1 MTAAAPATPDAAPP
15 GPFAVFRNRGFVYLW
30 TAQLV
35 STIGD
40 ALTSL
45 AAGIIVYRE
54 TGSVLNVG
62 IMLMVSAAP
71 TLIFG
76 LIAGVFVDRYDRK
89 TIMIVTVLAQAA
101 LVASIPFLITE
112 GDSVFWLYVI
122 VLLSSSVRQ
131 FFDPA
136 NDAVLPEVATDE
148 ELAAANSLMAIAQ
161 FGSTAIG
168 FALAGLLGA
177 VLGRARVLHR
187 RGHLPVRRR
196 ADRAGPASR
205 RSRSRRRRRSARLS
219 ATWRS
224 GPSSSS
230 RHPILRSMNL
240 IRIPVMVIFG
250 LQNVLL
256 LPFALEVLNATEFE
270 YGLQEGITSV
280 GFVIGSLLMANYADR
295 LREGSWLVFSFL
307 GMGLAGLAYALTSN
321 VWVAIGLIGISGV
334 LNAPSYVAGPPDQPA
349 QYAARDARARLQ
361 HGLRV
366 CATSSTSPGM
376 GLAGFADIIDVRVM
390 FAVSSGVLVVVA
402 LIGAA
407 LPGIGQ
413 PAAEWRRSLALLR
426 GAAAAPSVGV
436 GRPATVD
443 DVQALGRYI
452 PALAGMPQ
460 RDRDALITTGRVI
473 EAESGTVVTRA
484 GETGDSAYF
493 VLEGR
498 LVAGRTSGEGAY
510 QSLSA
515 MGPGDVFGEIAAL
528 TGSPRTA
535 DVVASRSRSCCRF
548 PPRRSSSSWRCRSSA
563 RWCSA
568 RCRSASRA
576 RPASATCRAS
586 GGWTSRRC
594 AKCGRS
600 RAPARAASPA
610 RALRRPDADAS
621 VQCRTD
627 VSMPPCRPSASI
639 TR

>member
-1 MTAAAPATPDAAPP
+1 VTAATEPVQPAPAQP
-15 GPFAVFRNRGFVYLW
+15 GPFAVFRKRGFVYLW

-45 AAGIIVYRE
+45 AAGIIVFRE
-54 TGSVLNVG
+54 TDSVLSVG

-89 TIMIVTVLAQAA
+89 AIMIVTVVLQAA

-136 NDAVLPEVATDE
+136 NDAVLPEVASDE

-161 FGSTAIG
+161 FGSTAVG
-168 FALAGLLGA
+168 FALAGLLAQYSVELVFFIDAGTFLFAGA
-177 VLGRARVLHR
+177 LIAL
-187 RGHLPVRRR
+187 VRIPKFVVEEQTTVGDVIRNL
-196 ADRAGPASR
+196 AFGAKFILD
-205 RSRSRRRRRSARLS
+205 
-219 ATWRS
+219 T
-224 GPSSSS
+224 
-230 RHPILRSMNL
+230 PILRSMNL
-240 IRIPVMVIFG
+240 IRIPVMVTFG

-256 LPFALEVLNATEFE
+256 LPFALQVLNATEFE

-280 GFVIGSLLMANYADR
+280 GFVVGSLLMARYAER
-295 LREGSWLVFSFL
+295 LREGSWLIFSFL

-321 VWVAIGLIGISGV
+321 IWLAIGLIGISGV
-334 LNAPSYVAGPPDQPA
+334 LNAPSYVAGRLINQRNTPREMRGRVFSTG
-349 QYAARDARARLQ
+349 YVIRDVFYLA
-361 HGLRV
+361 
-366 CATSSTSPGM
+366 GM
-376 GLAGFADIIDVRVM
+376 GLAGFADVIDVRVM
-390 FAVSSGVLVVVA
+390 FAVSSGVLIVVSLVGA
-402 LIGAA
+402 L

-426 GAAAAPSVGV
+426 GAAAAPTAGA

-443 DVQALGRYI
+443 DVQALGRFI

-460 RDRDALITTGRVI
+460 RDRDALIRTGLVV
-473 EAESGTVVTRA
+473 EAEPGTVITRA
-484 GETGDSAYF
+484 GEPGDSAYF

-498 LVAGRTSGEGAY
+498 LAAGRTGGEGTY

-535 DVVASRSRSCCRF
+535 DVVATEKSELLQVPADTLKQLMALPQFGPLILGKMQERLARSTSIGDLPRF
-548 PPRRSSSSWRCRSSA
+548 
-563 RWCSA
+563 
-568 RCRSASRA
+568 
-576 RPASATCRAS
+576 
-586 GGWTSRRC
+586 
-594 AKCGRS
+594 GRLDQQAL
-600 RAPARAASPA
+600 RELRTEAASEE
-610 RALRRPDADAS
+610 
-621 VQCRTD
+621 
-627 VSMPPCRPSASI
+627 
-639 TR
+639 

>member
-1 MTAAAPATPDAAPP
+1 LTAAAPAVPAASAP
-15 GPFAVFRNRGFVYLW
+15 GPFSVFRKRGFVYLW
-30 TAQLV
+30 SAQLI

-45 AAGIIVYRE
+45 AAGIIVFRE
-54 TGSVLNVG
+54 TDSVLNVG

-89 TIMIVTVLAQAA
+89 TIMIVTVIIQAA

-136 NDAVLPEVATDE
+136 NDAVLPEVASDE

-168 FALAGLLGA
+168 FALAGLLAQYSVELVFFIDAATFLIAGA
-177 VLGRARVLHR
+177 LIALVRIPKITVEEKTTVGEVVRNLAFGARYILE
-187 RGHLPVRRR
+187 
-196 ADRAGPASR
+196 
-205 RSRSRRRRRSARLS
+205 
-219 ATWRS
+219 T
-224 GPSSSS
+224 
-230 RHPILRSMNL
+230 PILRSMNL
-240 IRIPVMVIFG
+240 IRVPVMVIFG

-280 GFVIGSLLMANYADR
+280 GFVIGSLLMARYADR
-295 LREGSWLVFSFL
+295 LRDGSWLIFSFL

-321 VWVAIGLIGISGV
+321 IWVAIGLIGISGV
-334 LNAPSYVAGPPDQPA
+334 LNAPSYVASRLINQRNTPREMRGRVFSTG
-349 QYAARDARARLQ
+349 YVLRDVFYL
-361 HGLRV
+361 
-366 CATSSTSPGM
+366 TGM

-390 FAVSSGVLVVVA
+390 FAISSSVLVTVA
-402 LIGAA
+402 LIGAV

-426 GAAAAPSVGV
+426 GAAAAPAVGA
-436 GRPATVD
+436 GRPATVE

-460 RDRDALITTGRVI
+460 RDRDALVSTGRVI
-473 EAESGTVVTRA
+473 EAEPGSAVTRA
-484 GETGDSAYF
+484 GEKGDSAYF
-493 VLEGR
+493 VLDGR

-510 QSLSA
+510 QSLST
-515 MGPGDVFGEIAAL
+515 MGPGDVLGEIAAL

-535 DVVASRSRSCCRF
+535 DVVAAEKSELLRVPSETLKQLMALPQFGPLVLGKMQERL
-548 PPRRSSSSWRCRSSA
+548 A
-563 RWCSA
+563 
-568 RCRSASRA
+568 RSASIGDLPRF
-576 RPASATCRAS
+576 
-586 GGWTSRRC
+586 
-594 AKCGRS
+594 GRLDQQAL
-600 RAPARAASPA
+600 RELRTEAASE
-610 RALRRPDADAS
+610 D
-621 VQCRTD
+621 
-627 VSMPPCRPSASI
+627 
-639 TR
+639 